1 MTSGVGYVALHGS
14 PRPLVHHLYAMKLNL
29 DFRLIFAILN
39 GRVTTAIT
47 RALHRDFAAQ
57 GIALSSMEWTVLLYL
72 SEREGVTQTRL
83 CSDTFIDKPTMTRLL
98 QAMEKKGY
106 VRRTVCDGDK
116 RAHHVVLTFAGRLL
130 KVKAARVADV
140 TLRRALRGLGHD
152 HLVICQDVLRTIFDN
167 TAEERGLSTVPATIH
182 NGVVSNS

>member
-1 MTSGVGYVALHGS
+1 MTSGVGYVARHGS
-14 PRPLVHHLYAMKLNL
+14 PPLVHHLYAMKLNL

-130 KVKAARVADV
+130 KVMAARVADV